1 MVFVGTKRL
10 LFRSWPNDVPEKRV
24 EVVGKP
30 AKKAVGEKGG
40 KKG

>member
-10 LFRSWPNDVPEKRV
+10 SFHSWPNDVPEKRV
-24 EVVGKP
+24 EVVGKA
-30 AKKAVGEKGG
+30 AKKVVGKKGG